1 MSQTREMKLEID
13 AKQPRLADAGSAAD
27 FISLMKPRV
36 MSLVVFT
43 ALIGL
48 VMAPVSLHPVVAV
61 SAVILIAI
69 GAGAAAALNM
79 WYDADIDAVM
89 TRTKTRPV
97 PAGRIDREEALIFG
111 LWLSGLSV
119 LSMAVL
125 INYTS
130 AALLAFTIFFY
141 AVIYTIL
148 LKRRTA
154 QNIVIGGAAGA
165 FPPVIG
171 WVAATGSFSIEPLLF
186 FLIIFIWTPPHF
198 WALALVKNDDYSAA
212 NIPMLPVTRGAD
224 ATVRQIMI
232 YTVLLSG
239 TAMLPY
245 ILGFAGILYGVGAS
259 VASAIFVGLSILLIA
274 SSREQRDRI
283 ASMLFGYSIFY
294 LFIVFALLPAD
305 RLMALS
311 T

>member
-1 MSQTREMKLEID
+1 MSQTHEMKLEID

-61 SAVILIAI
+61 SAVILIAL

-224 ATVRQIMI
+224 ATVRQIML
-232 YTVLLSG
+232 YTVLLAG
-239 TAMLPY
+239 TVMLPY
-245 ILGFAGILYGVGAS
+245 MLGFSGILYGVGAS
-259 VASAIFVGLSILLIA
+259 VASAIFVGLSILLTV

-311 T
+311 I

>member
-1 MSQTREMKLEID
+1 MSQTHEMKLEID
-13 AKQPRLADAGSAAD
+13 AKQPRLADVGSAAD

-48 VMAPVSLHPVVAV
+48 VMAPVSLHPIVAV
-61 SAVILIAI
+61 SAVILIAL

-224 ATVRQIMI
+224 ATVRQIML
-232 YTVLLSG
+232 YTVLLAG
-239 TAMLPY
+239 TVMLPY
-245 ILGFAGILYGVGAS
+245 MLGFSGILYGVGAS
-259 VASAIFVGLSILLIA
+259 VASAIFVGLSILLTV

-311 T
+311 I

>member
-1 MSQTREMKLEID
+1 MSQTHEMKLEID

-224 ATVRQIMI
+224 ATVRQIML
-232 YTVLLSG
+232 YTVLLAG
-239 TAMLPY
+239 TVMLPY
-245 ILGFAGILYGVGAS
+245 ILGFAGFLYGVGAS
-259 VASAIFVGLSILLIA
+259 VASAIFVGLSILLIV

-311 T
+311 A

>member
-1 MSQTREMKLEID
+1 MSQTHEMKLEFD

-69 GAGAAAALNM
+69 GAGSAAALNM

-148 LKRRTA
+148 LKRRTT

-224 ATVRQIMI
+224 ATVRQIML
-232 YTVLLSG
+232 YTVLLAG
-239 TAMLPY
+239 TVMLPY

-259 VASAIFVGLSILLIA
+259 VASAIFVGLSILLIL

-311 T
+311 N

>member
-1 MSQTREMKLEID
+1 MSQTHEMKLEID

-61 SAVILIAI
+61 SAVILIAL

-198 WALALVKNDDYSAA
+198 WALALVKNEDYSAA
-212 NIPMLPVTRGAD
+212 NIPMLPVTRGVD
-224 ATVRQIMI
+224 ATVRQIML
-232 YTVLLSG
+232 YTVLLAG
-239 TAMLPY
+239 TVMLPY

>member
-1 MSQTREMKLEID
+1 MSQTHKIKLEID
-13 AKQPRLADAGSAAD
+13 VTQSRLADAGSTAD

-89 TRTKTRPV
+89 ARTKTRPV
-97 PAGRIDREEALIFG
+97 PAGRIDRDEALMFG

-125 INYTS
+125 INYAS

-171 WVAATGSFSIEPLLF
+171 WVAATGSFSIEPLVF

-212 NIPMLPVTRGAD
+212 NIPMLPVTSGVD
-224 ATVRQIMI
+224 ATVRQILF
-232 YTVLLSG
+232 YTVLLG
-239 TAMLPY
+239 ATVMLPY
-245 ILGFAGILYGVGAS
+245 ILGFSGILYGVGAG
-259 VASAIFVGLSILLIA
+259 VASAIFVGLSILLTV
-274 SSREQRDRI
+274 SSLEQRDRI

-311 T
+311 N

>member
-1 MSQTREMKLEID
+1 MSQTHEMKLEID

-224 ATVRQIMI
+224 ATVRQIML
-232 YTVLLSG
+232 YTVLLAG
-239 TAMLPY
+239 TVMLPY
-245 ILGFAGILYGVGAS
+245 MLGFSGILYGVGAS
-259 VASAIFVGLSILLIA
+259 VASAIFVGLSILLTV

-311 T
+311 I

>member
-1 MSQTREMKLEID
+1 MSQTHQMKFEID

-48 VMAPVSLHPVVAV
+48 VMAPVSLHPIVAV
-61 SAVILIAI
+61 SAVILIAL

-224 ATVRQIMI
+224 ATVRQIML
-232 YTVLLSG
+232 YTVLLAG
-239 TAMLPY
+239 TVMLPY
-245 ILGFAGILYGVGAS
+245 MLGFSGILYGVGAS
-259 VASAIFVGLSILLIA
+259 VASAIFVGLSILLTV

-311 T
+311 I

>member
-1 MSQTREMKLEID
+1 MSQTHEMKLEID

-198 WALALVKNDDYSAA
+198 WALALVKNEDYSAA
-212 NIPMLPVTRGAD
+212 NIPMLPVTRGVD
-224 ATVRQIMI
+224 ATVRQIML
-232 YTVLLSG
+232 YTVLLAG
-239 TAMLPY
+239 TVMLPY

>member
-1 MSQTREMKLEID
+1 MSQTHEIKLEID
-13 AKQPRLADAGSAAD
+13 VTQSRLADVGSTAD

-89 TRTKTRPV
+89 ARTKTRPV
-97 PAGRIDREEALIFG
+97 PAGRIDRDEALMFG

-125 INYTS
+125 INYAS

-171 WVAATGSFSIEPLLF
+171 WVAATGSFSIEPLVF

-212 NIPMLPVTRGAD
+212 NIPMLPVTSGVD
-224 ATVRQIMI
+224 ATVRQILF
-232 YTVLLSG
+232 YTVLLG
-239 TAMLPY
+239 ATVMLPY
-245 ILGFAGILYGVGAS
+245 ILGFSGILYGVGAG
-259 VASAIFVGLSILLIA
+259 VASAIFVGLSILLTV
-274 SSREQRDRI
+274 SSLEQRDRI

-311 T
+311 N

>member
-1 MSQTREMKLEID
+1 MSQTHKAELKINLD
-13 AKQPRLADAGSAAD
+13 QASLADAGSAAD

-43 ALIGL
+43 ALVGL
-48 VMAPVSLHPVVAV
+48 IMAPVSLHPVLAV
-61 SAVILIAI
+61 VAVILIAL
-69 GAGAAAALNM
+69 GAGASAALNM

-89 TRTKTRPV
+89 ARTKTRPV
-97 PAGRIDREEALIFG
+97 PAGRIDREDALMFG
-111 LWLSGLSV
+111 LWMSGLSV

-125 INYTS
+125 INYAS

-141 AVIYTIL
+141 AVIYTMM

-171 WVAATGSFSIEPLLF
+171 WVAATGSISLEPLVF

-198 WALALVKNDDYSAA
+198 WALALVKNDDYRAA
-212 NIPMLPVTRGAD
+212 NIPMLPVISGAD
-224 ATVRQIMI
+224 ATVRQILL
-232 YTVLLSG
+232 YTLALAG
-239 TAMLPY
+239 TVMLPY
-245 ILGFAGILYGVGAS
+245 LLGFSGMLYGVGAG
-259 VASAIFVGLSILLIA
+259 VASAIFGGLSLLLA
-274 SSREQRDRI
+274 VGSRERRNRI
-283 ASMLFGYSIFY
+283 AGMVFAYSIFY

-305 RLMALS
+305 RLMASGL
-311 T
+311 

>member
-1 MSQTREMKLEID
+1 MSQTPKADLEINAD
-13 AKQPRLADAGSAAD
+13 QASLVDAGSVAD

-43 ALIGL
+43 ALVGL
-48 VMAPVSLHPVVAV
+48 IMAPVSLHPVLAV
-61 SAVILIAI
+61 SAVILIAL
-69 GAGAAAALNM
+69 GAGASAALNM

-89 TRTKTRPV
+89 ARTKTRPV
-97 PAGRIDREEALIFG
+97 PAGRIDREDALMFG
-111 LWLSGLSV
+111 LWMSGLSV

-125 INYTS
+125 INYAS

-141 AVIYTIL
+141 AVIYTMM

-171 WVAATGSFSIEPLLF
+171 WVAATGSISLEPLVF

-198 WALALVKNDDYSAA
+198 WALALVKNDDYRAA
-212 NIPMLPVTRGAD
+212 NIPMLPVTSGAD
-224 ATVRQIMI
+224 ATVRQILL
-232 YTVLLSG
+232 YTLALAG
-239 TAMLPY
+239 TVMLPY
-245 ILGFAGILYGVGAS
+245 LLGFSGLLYGVGAG
-259 VASAIFVGLSILLIA
+259 VASAIFVGLSLLLA
-274 SSREQRDRI
+274 VSSRERRNRI
-283 ASMLFGYSIFY
+283 AGMVFAYSIFY

-305 RLMALS
+305 RLMASGL
-311 T
+311 

>member
-1 MSQTREMKLEID
+1 MSQTHKIKLEID
-13 AKQPRLADAGSAAD
+13 VTQSRLADAGSTAD

-89 TRTKTRPV
+89 ARTKTRPV
-97 PAGRIDREEALIFG
+97 PAGRIDRDDALMFG

-125 INYTS
+125 INYAS

-171 WVAATGSFSIEPLLF
+171 WVAATGSFSIEPLVF

-212 NIPMLPVTRGAD
+212 NIPMLPVTSGVD
-224 ATVRQIMI
+224 ATVRQILF
-232 YTVLLSG
+232 YTVLLG
-239 TAMLPY
+239 ATVMLPY
-245 ILGFAGILYGVGAS
+245 ILGFSGILYGVGAG
-259 VASAIFVGLSILLIA
+259 VASAIFVGLSILLTV
-274 SSREQRDRI
+274 SSLEQRDRI

-311 T
+311 N

>member
-1 MSQTREMKLEID
+1 MSQTHEMKLEID

-48 VMAPVSLHPVVAV
+48 VMAPVSLHPIVAV
-61 SAVILIAI
+61 SAVILIAL

-198 WALALVKNDDYSAA
+198 WALALVKNADYSAA
-212 NIPMLPVTRGAD
+212 NVPMLPVTRGAD
-224 ATVRQIMI
+224 ATLRQIML
-232 YTVLLSG
+232 YTVLLAG
-239 TAMLPY
+239 TVMLPY
-245 ILGFAGILYGVGAS
+245 MLGFSGILYGVGAS
-259 VASAIFVGLSILLIA
+259 VASAIFVGLSILLTV

-311 T
+311 I

>member
-1 MSQTREMKLEID
+1 MSQTHEMKLEID

-48 VMAPVSLHPVVAV
+48 IMAPVSLHPVVAV

-212 NIPMLPVTRGAD
+212 NIPMLPVARGVD
-224 ATVRQIMI
+224 ATVRQIML
-232 YTVLLSG
+232 YTVLLAG
-239 TAMLPY
+239 TVMLPY

>member
-1 MSQTREMKLEID
+1 MSQTPKADLEINAD
-13 AKQPRLADAGSAAD
+13 QASLVDAGSAAD

-48 VMAPVSLHPVVAV
+48 IMAPVSLHPVLAV
-61 SAVILIAI
+61 SAVILIAL
-69 GAGAAAALNM
+69 GAGASAALNM

-89 TRTKTRPV
+89 ARTKTRPV
-97 PAGRIDREEALIFG
+97 PAGRIDREDALMFG

-125 INYTS
+125 INYAS
-130 AALLAFTIFFY
+130 AVLLAFTIFFY

-171 WVAATGSFSIEPLLF
+171 WVAATGSISIEPLVF
-186 FLIIFIWTPPHF
+186 FLIVFIWTPPHF
-198 WALALVKNDDYSAA
+198 WALALVKNDDYRAA
-212 NIPMLPVTRGAD
+212 NIPMLPVTSGAD
-224 ATVRQIMI
+224 ATVRQILF
-232 YTVLLSG
+232 YTLALAG
-239 TAMLPY
+239 TGMLPY
-245 ILGFAGILYGVGAS
+245 LLSFSGTFYGVGAG
-259 VASAIFVGLSILLIA
+259 VASAIFVGLSVLLA
-274 SSREQRDRI
+274 LSSRERRNRI
-283 ASMLFGYSIFY
+283 AGMVFAYSIFY

-305 RLMALS
+305 RLMVSGL
-311 T
+311 

>member
-1 MSQTREMKLEID
+1 MSQTHEMKLEID

-48 VMAPVSLHPVVAV
+48 VMAPVSLHPIVAV
-61 SAVILIAI
+61 SAVILIAL

-224 ATVRQIMI
+224 ATVRQIML
-232 YTVLLSG
+232 YTVLLAG
-239 TAMLPY
+239 TVMLPY
-245 ILGFAGILYGVGAS
+245 MLGFSGILYGVGAS
-259 VASAIFVGLSILLIA
+259 VASAIFVGLSILLTV

-311 T
+311 I

>member
-1 MSQTREMKLEID
+1 MSQTHRAELEID
-13 AKQPRLADAGSAAD
+13 MDQASLAGAGSATD

-43 ALIGL
+43 ALVGL
-48 VMAPVSLHPVVAV
+48 IMAPVSLNPVLAV
-61 SAVILIAI
+61 SAVILIAL
-69 GAGAAAALNM
+69 GAGASAALNM

-89 TRTKTRPV
+89 ARTKTRPV
-97 PAGRIDREEALIFG
+97 PAGRIDREDALMFG
-111 LWLSGLSV
+111 LWMSGLSV

-125 INYTS
+125 INYAS

-141 AVIYTIL
+141 AVIYTMM

-171 WVAATGSFSIEPLLF
+171 WVAATGSISLEPLVF

-198 WALALVKNDDYSAA
+198 WALALVKNDDYRAA
-212 NIPMLPVTRGAD
+212 NIPMLPVISGAD
-224 ATVRQIMI
+224 ATVRQILL
-232 YTVLLSG
+232 YTLALAG
-239 TAMLPY
+239 TVMLPY
-245 ILGFAGILYGVGAS
+245 LLGFSGMLYGVGAG
-259 VASAIFVGLSILLIA
+259 VASAIFVGLSLLLA
-274 SSREQRDRI
+274 VSSPERRNRT
-283 ASMLFGYSIFY
+283 AGMVFAYSIFY

-305 RLMALS
+305 RLMASGL
-311 T
+311 